1 VPATIVGCGAAAPA
15 DVLTNAELEAVL
27 DTSDRWIV
35 ERTGIRERRIAADG
49 ESSASLG
56 VAAGRAALTDA
67 GIAAGDVDMLVVA
80 TATPEQPIPHT
91 GAFVADG
98 LGLACGS
105 FDVGAGCAGFV
116 YAVVVAAALLGT
128 GTVRNVLVVGTET
141 LSRVVDPADRSTRI
155 LFGDAAGAAV
165 VSASEGPG
173 GILSWDL
180 GCDGSAAGLLGI
192 PAGGSRRPASPETV
206 TSGEH
211 YLRMSGREVF
221 RRAVGAIVSSA
232 EATLRRAE
240 ASAASVDWFVP
251 HQANARIIEAARQR
265 LGIPAERTVL
275 NIERFGNTSAASIP
289 LALTEAA
296 ADGRLADGDRVLLA
310 GFGAGMTW
318 ASALLDWGR
327 R

>member
-155 LFGDAAGAAV
+155 LFGDAAEPRW
-165 VSASEGPG
+165 SAPRRVRAGSSPGPG
-173 GILSWDL
+173 LRRL
-180 GCDGSAAGLLGI
+180 GGRTAH
-192 PAGGSRRPASPETV
+192 GSRRRKPAA
-206 TSGEH
+206 GEPRDRH
-211 YLRMSGREVF
+211 LR
-221 RRAVGAIVSSA
+221 
-232 EATLRRAE
+232 
-240 ASAASVDWFVP
+240 
-251 HQANARIIEAARQR
+251 
-265 LGIPAERTVL
+265 
-275 NIERFGNTSAASIP
+275 
-289 LALTEAA
+289 
-296 ADGRLADGDRVLLA
+296 
-310 GFGAGMTW
+310 
-318 ASALLDWGR
+318 
-327 R
+327 

>member
-1 VPATIVGCGAAAPA
+1 MPATIVGCGAAAPA
-15 DVLTNAELEAVL
+15 GVLTNAELEAVL

-56 VAAGRAALTDA
+56 VAAGRAALADA
-67 GIAAGDVDMLVVA
+67 GIAAADVDMLVVA

-105 FDVGAGCAGFV
+105 FDLGAGCAGFV

-165 VSASEGPG
+165 VAASEGPG

-275 NIERFGNTSAASIP
+275 NIERYGNTSAASIP
-289 LALTEAA
+289 LALSEAA